1 MPKVSVKVDSGEKR
15 YRAYSDL
22 DINELEFMVKHLESD
37 SKRAKNDPSLRKQ
50 VLGAVQEAKEE
61 IAKRLKK

>member
-1 MPKVSVKVDSGEKR
+1 MPKVSVNVDTGEKR
-15 YRAYSDL
+15 YKTYSDL
-22 DINELEFMVKHLESD
+22 NIDELESMVKHLETD
-37 SKRAKNDPSLRKQ
+37 SKRAKNDHQLRKQ